1 MISIHFCSLTCEY
14 IWPLLHLCFCLR
26 CSLCLRMSKL
36 LLSYLLG
43 FLPYIKIMLYLSAL
57 PTNPIVTPNSHQHE
71 GKNYTQLIFLH
82 PYLAPSTVAWAQN
95 GCSISGKKNKTK
107 KQLWYNLWPS
117 SFKGEVT
124 QPGISHKGSKSSPS
138 LPVAKNHSWW
148 ISPGRLSFPSRNVW
162 TKKTSFLIEGE

>member
-1 MISIHFCSLTCEY
+1 
-14 IWPLLHLCFCLR
+14 
-26 CSLCLRMSKL
+26 MSKL

-95 GCSISGKKNKTK
+95 GCSISGKKTKRKNNFGTIYDLVHSKVRSLSQEFHTKEVSPAHLSQWLKTTADELA
-107 KQLWYNLWPS
+107 QA
-117 SFKGEVT
+117 GC
-124 QPGISHKGSKSSPS
+124 
-138 LPVAKNHSWW
+138 
-148 ISPGRLSFPSRNVW
+148 LSRAEMFGQRRPA
-162 TKKTSFLIEGE
+162 F